1 VVTKRKL
8 TKQPRIV
15 KDTEYRALSEFR
27 QSIHD
32 YLDFSDRAAKAAG
45 IEPRQYQLMLAIKG
59 LPSEVEPSVGM
70 LAQYLR
76 VRHHS
81 AVELINRAGQNGF
94 VERERSANGR
104 YVLVKLTE
112 EGNRLLEQ
120 AVAERLK
127 ELQSAGPK
135 LVDALRRLL
144 RSNEKS
150 KERRK

>member
-112 EGNRLLEQ
+112 EGNRVLEQ

>member
-59 LPSEVEPSVGM
+59 LPGEVEPSVGM

-112 EGNRLLEQ
+112 EGNRVLEQ

-127 ELQSAGPK
+127 ELQSAGPV

>member
-32 YLDFSDRAAKAAG
+32 YLEFSDRAAKAAG

-59 LPSEVEPSVGM
+59 LPGEVEPSVGM

-112 EGNRLLEQ
+112 EGNRVLEQ